1 PAARQGGFAF
11 YSKVAWCCAGS
22 ENDRACFKDLVSDMD
37 LLNVAFELYRIHDFH
52 AQVSAETSGLSAHFF
67 HELGAQDALLE
78 TRVVFHIGGVH
89 QFATVFKALGDTGV
103 QLCARCIKCGG
114 VACWARPNNS
124 DIMDGH
130 VLTPLFVTVG
140 DYSRQYD
147 QQQGS

>member
-1 PAARQGGFAF
+1 SRVTAAHDGNVVTLEEESIAGCAGRNTAARQGGFAF

-89 QFATVFKALGDTGV
+89 QFATVFKALEDNGV
-103 QLCARCIKCGG
+103 
-114 VACWARPNNS
+114 
-124 DIMDGH
+124 
-130 VLTPLFVTVG
+130 
-140 DYSRQYD
+140 
-147 QQQGS
+147 